1 MQRKDDRT
9 DGMAI
14 DGRFKDQGKVP
25 LFYVDGTK
33 DGMGMSKDNAVD
45 VFFTRKDLLAE
56 WNRRNLGQP
65 LPPVKVIDLM
75 GIFEN
80 ILRGRMDYLPT
91 TNLNF
96 VPIEESMEAAK
107 EMKSRGLAPYNP
119 GQMII

>member
-1 MQRKDDRT
+1 
-9 DGMAI
+9 MAI

-25 LFYVDGTK
+25 LFYADTGMDAMTK
-33 DGMGMSKDNAVD
+33 SNDDSVD
-45 VFFTRKDLLAE
+45 VFFTRKDLLAD
-56 WNRRNLGQP
+56 WKRRNPGQP
-65 LPPVKVIDLM
+65 LPPVKVIDLI

-96 VPIEESMEAAK
+96 VPIDESVEAAK

-119 GQMII
+119 GRMII